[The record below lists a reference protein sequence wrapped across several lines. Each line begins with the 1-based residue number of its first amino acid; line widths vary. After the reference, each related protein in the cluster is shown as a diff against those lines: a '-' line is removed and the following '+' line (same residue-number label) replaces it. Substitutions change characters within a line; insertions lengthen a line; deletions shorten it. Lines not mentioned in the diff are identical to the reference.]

1 MTTECKRQIITSKNG
16 ETLLQKRVV
25 LLLVL
30 KKSNNDF
37 FFFLTETPAI
47 VALQGRK
54 GLNQNDKVRLER

>member
-37 FFFLTETPAI
+37 FLTETPAI